1 METQKI
7 TQTVLQNCYKNAQM
21 ALVSLDDVIPKAQ
34 GGLKEELLAERD
46 GYEKLITEAAA
57 LAHEKNIEL
66 TDVGTMKKSMVAA
79 SIKMK
84 TMVDDSDSHIAEMT
98 MKGTVM
104 GVTELIRDISESG
117 ALIDKEVLELLKKF
131 RVFEENCEEIMKD
144 YI

>member
-1 METQKI
+1 
-7 TQTVLQNCYKNAQM
+7 M

-57 LAHEKNIEL
+57 LAHEKDIEL

-79 SIKMK
+79 SVKMK
-84 TMVDDSDSHIAEMT
+84 TMMNDSDSHVAEMT

-104 GVTELIRDISESG
+104 GITELIRDISESG
-117 ALIDKEVLELLKKF
+117 ALIDKDVLELLKKF
-131 RVFEENCEEIMKD
+131 RVFEENCEEKLKG

>member
-46 GYEKLITEAAA
+46 GYEKLITEATA

-131 RVFEENCEEIMKD
+131 RVFEENCEEKLKD

>member
-1 METQKI
+1 
-7 TQTVLQNCYKNAQM
+7 M

-57 LAHEKNIEL
+57 LAHEKGIEL
-66 TDVGTMKKSMVAA
+66 TDVGPMKKSMVAA

-84 TMVDDSDSHIAEMT
+84 TMMNDSDSHVAEMT

-104 GVTELIRDISESG
+104 GITELIRDISESG
-117 ALIDKEVLELLKKF
+117 ALIDKDVLELLKKF
-131 RVFEENCEEIMKD
+131 RVFEENCEEKLKS

>member
-1 METQKI
+1 
-7 TQTVLQNCYKNAQM
+7 M

-57 LAHEKNIEL
+57 LAHEKGIEL
-66 TDVGTMKKSMVAA
+66 TDVGGMKKSMVAA

-131 RVFEENCEEIMKD
+131 RVFEENSEEKLKD

>member
-1 METQKI
+1 
-7 TQTVLQNCYKNAQM
+7 M

-131 RVFEENCEEIMKD
+131 RVFEENCEEKLKD

>member
-57 LAHEKNIEL
+57 LAHEKGIEL
-66 TDVGTMKKSMVAA
+66 TDVGGMKKSMVAA

-104 GVTELIRDISESG
+104 GVTELIRDISESC

-131 RVFEENCEEIMKD
+131 RVFEENSEEKLKD

>member
-1 METQKI
+1 
-7 TQTVLQNCYKNAQM
+7 M

-66 TDVGTMKKSMVAA
+66 TDVGGMKKSMVAA

-131 RVFEENCEEIMKD
+131 RVFEENCEEKLKD

>member
-84 TMVDDSDSHIAEMT
+84 TMVDDSNSHIAEMT

-104 GVTELIRDISESG
+104 GVTEPIRDISESG

-131 RVFEENCEEIMKD
+131 RVFEENCEEKLKD